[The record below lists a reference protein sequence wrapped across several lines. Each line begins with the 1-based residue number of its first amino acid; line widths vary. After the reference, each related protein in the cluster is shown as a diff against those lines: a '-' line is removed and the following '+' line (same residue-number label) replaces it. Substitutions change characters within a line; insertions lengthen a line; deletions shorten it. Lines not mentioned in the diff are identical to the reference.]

1 MTSESRRSD
10 WSRSEN
16 AVLDR
21 MWTALAEKR
30 EAVLITVAD
39 VEGHAYRREGA
50 KLVRDETGAAG
61 SVTAGCLSSQIR
73 ELVEA
78 VRTSGEP
85 QLVEFDLR
93 DDDSWGLG
101 LGCNGVIQLFAEPVD
116 ERFTRLRDAHL
127 AGDDGVGLVVVDAG
141 ASDEVAVGDRV
152 YAPDGELSSGDGLP
166 DWLVDF
172 VSDRCRSLFERDRS
186 ETVTVTDPAG
196 SEIRV
201 LLDTVTA
208 PPELSLFGS
217 GTDINPVAELAK
229 QAGFR
234 VKVVSFRGGRADPE
248 LFPHADRV
256 LATSATAVDESLT
269 DDADSYAII
278 MSHNAIDDRL
288 CLASLLETSV
298 QYIGLMGP
306 DERFEEIRDTL
317 ASEGNPLTG
326 QDLER
331 IYTPVGLDL
340 GGGDP
345 YQIAI
350 SIVSEL
356 LAVENDRNPG
366 HLRDRGSPIH
376 DRSTSDDA

>member
-1 MTSESRRSD
+1 
-10 WSRSEN
+10 
-16 AVLDR
+16 
-21 MWTALAEKR
+21 MWTSLAEER

-50 KLVRDETGAAG
+50 KLVRDETGVTG

-73 ELVEA
+73 DLAKA

-85 QLVEFDLR
+85 QLVKFDLR
-93 DDDSWGLG
+93 DDESWGLG

-116 ERFTRLRDAHL
+116 ERFARLRDAHL

-141 ASDEVAVGDRV
+141 ASDEVAVGDRA
-152 YAPDGELSSGDGLP
+152 YAPEGEVASVDGLP
-166 DWLVDF
+166 DWLMDA
-172 VSDRCRSLFERDRS
+172 VSDSCRSLFERGRS
-186 ETVTVTDPAG
+186 ATVTVTGPAG

-201 LLDTVTA
+201 LVDTVQA
-208 PPELSLFGS
+208 PPELYLFGS

-229 QAGFR
+229 RAGFR
-234 VKVVSFRGGRADPE
+234 VNVVSFRGGRADPE
-248 LFPHADRV
+248 RFPHADHV
-256 LATSATAVDESLT
+256 VATSATAASESLT
-269 DDADSYAII
+269 DDADNYAII

-306 DERFEEIRDTL
+306 DERFGEIRDTL
-317 ASEGNPLTG
+317 ASEGNPLTE
-326 QDLER
+326 QELER

-366 HLRDRGSPIH
+366 HLRERGSPIH
-376 DRSTSDDA
+376 DRSTVDDD